1 MEPADYS
8 APPRRSMR
16 SMLIGFA
23 ITFIL
28 GLAAMGWLLT
38 RTQMGRDLVSPDDA
52 AQSYA
57 VAPAAAPAA
66 VTTAPA
72 LPSTTAL
79 PDQAARVAAI
89 EARLAQLESRA
100 ASADGGSGSA
110 RTESLLIAFATR
122 RAVERGAPLGR
133 FEQELI
139 TLFGPTH
146 SGAVG
151 AIQAALRAPVT
162 LEGLNSDLQA
172 LTPQLSGKPK
182 DSGWWASVTEGLSSL
197 MVVRRTES
205 ESMDPVVRVEE
216 ARNSLSRGDVKA
228 AIADLEALPNR
239 NAAADWIASAKR
251 YADAHR
257 ALDEI
262 EAAAFAESSPRP
274 AEKDVPAIPEAAV
287 EGI

>member
-1 MEPADYS
+1 MEPATYS
-8 APPRRSMR
+8 VPPRRSMR
-16 SMLIGFA
+16 TLLIGFT

-28 GLAAMGWLLT
+28 GLVAMGWLLT
-38 RTQMGRDLVSPDDA
+38 RTEVGRELVSQDDA
-52 AQSYA
+52 GRSYA

-66 VTTAPA
+66 VAAVPA
-72 LPSTTAL
+72 LPSGAPL
-79 PDQAARVAAI
+79 PDQAARLAAI
-89 EARLAQLESRA
+89 EARLAQIESRA
-100 ASADGGSGSA
+100 ASADGSGGST
-110 RTESLLIAFATR
+110 RTESLLVAFATR

-139 TLFGPTH
+139 ALFGPTH

-162 LEGLNSDLQA
+162 LDGLNSDLQG

-182 DSGWWASVTEGLSSL
+182 DSGWWTSVTNGFSSL

-228 AIADLEALPNR
+228 AIAELEALPNR
-239 NAAADWIASAKR
+239 AAAASWIANARR
-251 YADAHR
+251 YAEAQR
-257 ALDEI
+257 GLDEI
-262 EAAAFAESSPRP
+262 EAAAFADASPRAMAEEVP
-274 AEKDVPAIPEAAV
+274 AAEKVV